1 MDKQFIKFTSMISS
15 RADFFF
21 LFSFDGAELWE
32 DSFRFT
38 DATVPIV
45 FRALGPKELEGKR
58 NALLT
63 KTTNVQAL

>member
-21 LFSFDGAELWE
+21 FSFDGAELWE

-38 DATVPIV
+38 DAVVPIV
-45 FRALGPKELEGKR
+45 FRALGPKELRGR
-58 NALLT
+58 GMRC
-63 KTTNVQAL
+63 